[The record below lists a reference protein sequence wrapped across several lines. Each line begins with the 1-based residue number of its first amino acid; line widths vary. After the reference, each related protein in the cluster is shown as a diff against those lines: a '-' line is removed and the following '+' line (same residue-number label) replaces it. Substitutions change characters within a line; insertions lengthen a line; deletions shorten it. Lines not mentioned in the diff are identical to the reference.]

1 MTNST
6 PTPFANR
13 CDILAD
19 LWIDYKGDPEFAD
32 FIQYNDLGLPL
43 AYAISGGIVDST
55 PICEGFV
62 NETFELF
69 LEGLGLTDQGFE
81 SLSDIVLIADSE

>member
-19 LWIDYKGDPEFAD
+19 LWIDYKGDAQFQD

-55 PICEGFV
+55 PISEGFV
-62 NETFELF
+62 NETFELL
-69 LEGLGLTDQGFE
+69 LEALGLTDQGFE